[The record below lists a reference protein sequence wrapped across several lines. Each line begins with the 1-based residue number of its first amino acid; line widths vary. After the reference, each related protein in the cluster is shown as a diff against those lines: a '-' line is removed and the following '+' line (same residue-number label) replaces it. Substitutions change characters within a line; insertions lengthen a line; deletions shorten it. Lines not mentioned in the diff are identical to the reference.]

1 MLVAM
6 LNTKLRVWSARNI
19 ARNIMGFVL
28 GLLVNTLVKFIQ
40 LHLRQNNRTLFALDL
55 YV

>member
-6 LNTKLRVWSARNI
+6 LNTKLRVWS

-40 LHLRQNNRTLFALDL
+40 LNLRQNNRTLFALDL
-55 YV
+55 